1 MITAVLV
8 DDEKAALEVLSW
20 QLAEY
25 CPQVTVLGT
34 SNNAA
39 EGVELIREKK
49 PDLLFLDIEMP
60 VQNGFGLLEA
70 FEDPTF
76 DVIFT
81 TAYNQYAIKAFK
93 FCAFDYLLKP
103 IDAEDLKTSVNRY
116 LAKQRSSIKEQL
128 KELSQQLHQ
137 KQLNR
142 IAVPSS
148 DGLMMLRP
156 EQIVRLESESNYTRI
171 FFDNGKKTLV
181 AKTLKELED
190 VLINY
195 QFYRVH
201 HSHLINLPHV
211 QGYSRNDGGHVLM
224 SDGSHIPVARTK
236 KAGFIEQF
244 SKL

>member
-1 MITAVLV
+1 MITAVLI
-8 DDEKAALEVLSW
+8 DDEPAALEVLSW

-25 CPQVTVLGT
+25 CPQVTVVGT
-34 SNNAA
+34 SSNAA
-39 EGVELIREKK
+39 EGVTLIREKN

-60 VQNGFGLLEA
+60 VQNGFSLLEA
-70 FEDPTF
+70 FEEPAF
-76 DVIFT
+76 DIIFT

-103 IDAEDLKTSVNRY
+103 IDADDLKSSVARY
-116 LAKQRSSIKEQL
+116 VAKQKGSIKGQL
-128 KELSQQLHQ
+128 LELSHQLQQKH
-137 KQLNR
+137 LNR

-171 FFDNGKKTLV
+171 FLENNKKLLIS
-181 AKTLKELED
+181 KTLKDLED
-190 VLINY
+190 ALTAY
-195 QFYRVH
+195 PFYRVH
-201 HSHLINLPHV
+201 HSHLINLGHV
-211 QGYSRNDGGHVLM
+211 QSYTRSDGQVVM
-224 SDGSHIPVARTK
+224 SDGSHIAVARNK